1 MRLHQGKRQRGLT
14 GKPRHKDETHAGIR
28 SALMRL
34 PKEAGSMLQNLQLL
48 CSRQLSQN
56 HTHWNTSAL
65 VRLQNEAGS
74 MFQHLQPT
82 SHRSTLMSTAESQP

>member
-14 GKPRHKDETHAGIR
+14 GKPHHKDETHAGIR

-34 PKEAGSMLQNLQLL
+34 QKEAGSTLQNSQLL
-48 CSRQLSQN
+48 CLRQLIQ
-56 HTHWNTSAL
+56 THAYWNTSAL
-65 VRLQNEAGS
+65 LRLQNEAGS

-82 SHRSTLMSTAESQP
+82 SHRLILMSTA